1 MKTYLEQIQIKNV
14 KIKKNMLKIQ
24 LIMKSKDGKDKKK
37 CLNISKN
44 TENKFIKIFV
54 KILLE
59 IKMVFAV
66 L

>member
-24 LIMKSKDGKDKKK
+24 LKMKSKDGKDKKK

-44 TENKFIKIFV
+44 KENKFIKIFV
-54 KILLE
+54 KI
-59 IKMVFAV
+59 
-66 L
+66 

>member
-44 TENKFIKIFV
+44 KENKFIKIFV

>member
-1 MKTYLEQIQIKNV
+1 
-14 KIKKNMLKIQ
+14 
-24 LIMKSKDGKDKKK
+24 MKSKDGKDKKK

-44 TENKFIKIFV
+44 KENKFIKIFV